1 MIQFKRFVLENGLTV
16 LIHEDHSTPMVAVN
30 ITYKVGSKDEDSD
43 KTGFAHLFEHLMF
56 GGSANIQDFDSVMQ
70 DAGGENNAF
79 TNADLTSF
87 YDIVPVENLE
97 PVLWVESDRMLKLNF
112 SNKVLKTQKKVV
124 IEEFKETCLNEP
136 YGDMWHHLNELAYK
150 VHPYQWPTIGKE
162 IKHIED
168 ATLDQVAS
176 FFNNFY
182 KPGNAILSIAGHIHA
197 EVGLELVKKWFGDIP
212 GGDTFK
218 KTYLPEPKHTALN
231 KKVVTSE
238 VPHDAIYLAY
248 NMGGRLSKEYYVC
261 DLISDLLANGRS
273 SRFYKRLYKEKQYFS
288 TIDAF
293 ISGAID
299 PGLFIIEGKLMPGIS
314 IEHARDSIKEELNI
328 LKTERIPNHEL
339 EKLKNT
345 VESSLTFSE
354 ISIMNKAISLAF
366 FEALGDA
373 ALINDEARRYQEISA
388 EDIMQTAQNLFT
400 DENCNELIYF
410 RKENV

>member
-136 YGDMWHHLNELAYK
+136 YGDMWHHLSELAYK

-197 EVGLELVKKWFGDIP
+197 EVGLELVEKWFGDIP

-400 DENCNELIYF
+400 DENCNELIYL
-410 RKENV
+410 RKVSV